1 MGNNNSRSNKMQ
13 ALSALKDRT
22 QWAIDHVL
30 KEYDL
35 KNTELSRIIRSKPD
49 TVRKYRSKS
58 STPRINFLKKFC
70 VAFEIDFHWLH
81 TGEGTP
87 FPDRN
92 VQCLVPSDDTENRP
106 CEACGQVISPKEPD
120 RHDASA
126 SPADRYSD
134 VVCSDIEM
142 SFQRLSLL
150 AGIKINSEW
159 ILRLSKAIGVVSWK
173 ISLSIYNQQID
184 GELICAAESCGYP
197 QKDWLVVNPPQ
208 NAISKMEDDELNM
221 SRLLKIAEEVLQSN
235 TIHSTSLAMNII
247 SLKAMSDNQSSAHV
261 RGGRAIS
268 TSKSKDLQMIK

>member
-1 MGNNNSRSNKMQ
+1 MQ

-30 KEYDL
+30 KEHDL

-49 TVRKYRSKS
+49 TVRKYRSKL
-58 STPRINFLKKFC
+58 STPGVNFIKKFC
-70 VAFEIDFHWLH
+70 AAFEIDFQWLY

-87 FPDRN
+87 FPGRN
-92 VQCLVPSDDTENRP
+92 VQCLATSGDTENRS
-106 CEACGQVISPKEPD
+106 CEAGGQAISSKEPD
-120 RHDASA
+120 RHAAST
-126 SPADRYSD
+126 SPSDRYSD

-142 SFQRLSLL
+142 SFQKLALL

-184 GELICAAESCGYP
+184 GELIYAAESSGYP
-197 QKDWLVVNPPQ
+197 QKDWLVVNLPK
-208 NAISKMEDDELNM
+208 NAVSERDDDELNM

-247 SLKAMSDNQSSAHV
+247 SLKAMSDDQSSAHV

-268 TSKSKDLQMIK
+268 MSKSKDLQLIK